1 MYLESGCLSFPCL
14 EEEEEEEEEEG
25 DDGLSDVSKFDREI
39 VLVVMFCFVLFCFGV
54 ETNEWEKQAPIFKH
68 FKAVSSKEPTGGIH
82 TYIHTDTYTYDIHT
96 SVCMYMYYVHTF
108 FLPFHTNG
116 ILGVLKYVHI
126 SRFPL

>member
-54 ETNEWEKQAPIFKH
+54 VCRNERMGK
-68 FKAVSSKEPTGGIH
+68 TGAN
-82 TYIHTDTYTYDIHT
+82 
-96 SVCMYMYYVHTF
+96 F
-108 FLPFHTNG
+108 
-116 ILGVLKYVHI
+116 
-126 SRFPL
+126 